1 MKSQEH
7 PIGKRI
13 FKKGGII
20 MATYTICEKCGH
32 EVELLGDKE
41 LGCEYC
47 LEIDEDAVYEEE
59 RESK

>member
-1 MKSQEH
+1 M
-7 PIGKRI
+7 P
-13 FKKGGII
+13 
-20 MATYTICEKCGH
+20 TYTICEKCGKYGI
-32 EVELLGDKE
+32 ELLGDRE